1 MKPQEIKIY
10 NNLIETLYN
19 LEIEGYEKRE
29 KIVNFVIENI
39 INSSELLKDPEI
51 CERLST
57 LVDSSTIS
65 TTSLGLIATSV
76 EHDYENEDV
85 TNLGRNYNNS
95 LLIENLYIAHDKY
108 LSLLGNYRTYKL
120 EEYHSKY
127 LVENKLESLSIEK
140 EIKETDKILIKNFN
154 LKI

>member
-10 NNLIETLYN
+10 NNLIETLYD
-19 LEIEGYEKRE
+19 LKIEGYEKRE

-76 EHDYENEDV
+76 QHDYENEDV

-95 LLIENLYIAHDKY
+95 LLIGNLYIAHDKY

-120 EEYHSKY
+120 EGYH
-127 LVENKLESLSIEK
+127 
-140 EIKETDKILIKNFN
+140 
-154 LKI
+154 

>member
-1 MKPQEIKIY
+1 MNTKELRIY
-10 NNLIETLYN
+10 NNLIKLLIN
-19 LEIEGYEKRE
+19 LELEGYENRE
-29 KIVNFVIENI
+29 KIVSFVLENI
-39 INSSELLKDPEI
+39 ITSSEMLKDFEI
-51 CERLST
+51 CERLSI
-57 LVDSSTIS
+57 LVESSTIIK
-65 TTSLGLIATSV
+65 TALCMLTNSV
-76 EHDYENEDV
+76 EQDYEREDV

-95 LLIENLYIAHDKY
+95 LLIGNLYIAHDKY

-120 EEYHSKY
+120 EGYHSKY

>member
-10 NNLIETLYN
+10 NNLIETLYD
-19 LEIEGYEKRE
+19 LKIEGYEKRE

-76 EHDYENEDV
+76 QHDYENEDV

-95 LLIENLYIAHDKY
+95 LLIGNLYIAHDKY
-108 LSLLGNYRTYKL
+108 LSLLGNYRVYKL
-120 EEYHSKY
+120 DGYHSKY
-127 LVENKLESLSIEK
+127 LIDNKLESLSIKK
-140 EIKETDKILIKNFN
+140 EIKERDKVLIKNFD